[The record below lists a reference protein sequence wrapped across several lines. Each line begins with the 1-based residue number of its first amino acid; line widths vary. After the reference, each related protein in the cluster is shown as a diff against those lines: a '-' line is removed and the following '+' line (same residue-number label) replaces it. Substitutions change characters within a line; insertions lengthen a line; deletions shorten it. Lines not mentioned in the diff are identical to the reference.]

1 MMKEYLDILE
11 KYEDK
16 IEQFE
21 LEDIKKLIGEV
32 RLFWYRQENYIRY
45 FLSNI
50 EKDDDVTYLSGAV
63 RLDIKN

>member
-1 MMKEYLDILE
+1 MKEYLDILE

-32 RLFWYRQENYIRY
+32 LVSSRELY
-45 FLSNI
+45 
-50 EKDDDVTYLSGAV
+50 
-63 RLDIKN
+63 